1 MQKHGNQKHAML
13 LEGKLNWK
21 CKFWDTAKFLN
32 EEKVSSAVVFNR
44 RCNISFML
52 FSIYVDLRLF
62 HYVNVNLACSNFK
75 VCK

>member
-32 EEKVSSAVVFNR
+32 EEKVSSAVVFN
-44 RCNISFML
+44 
-52 FSIYVDLRLF
+52 
-62 HYVNVNLACSNFK
+62 
-75 VCK
+75 